1 MIMSGE
7 GKEKNM
13 PYWTYTI
20 KDSSKGTV
28 AENTSTFQCE
38 KDARFSAVQD
48 MKSLLASV
56 KKKDPAVEG
65 VSLPFFLTLTVHSP
79 AFSSVMGTERYSAEE
94 VTGYGKGKVLSFGE
108 LLTIAKENYAEGGD
122 TVYECW
128 NQSFFDDYVRE
139 AGPVYRKDVKSLFIR
154 Y

>member
-1 MIMSGE
+1 
-7 GKEKNM
+7 M
-13 PYWTYTI
+13 PYWTYTV
-20 KDSSKGTV
+20 KDSRKETV

-48 MKSLLASV
+48 MKSLLASI
-56 KKKDPAVEG
+56 KKKDRAVEG
-65 VSLPFFLTLTVHSP
+65 ISLPFFLTLTVHSP

-94 VTGYGKGKVLSFGE
+94 VTGYGKGKILSFGE
-108 LLTIAKENYAEGGD
+108 LLTIAKENYAKGGD

-128 NQSFFDDYVRE
+128 DQQTFDDYVKI
-139 AGPVYRKDVKSLFIR
+139 AGPVRRRDVKGLFIR